1 MFSIYFT
8 KILKARKD
16 QWCFFLAFL
25 QTSYL
30 FLPQSGNTSAF
41 YCSYQSLVT
50 RRVGTLRVR
59 KQPGHVVHG
68 PARAHRLQCIPKLPV
83 VTNHQSIEVNVEA
96 PVSWERTELS
106 PLCFYMALVASATSQ
121 HSVLLLLLRAECGR
135 VSVPAPLLGR
145 WTHSGQNFRL
155 MLNPSNLLHWRKHP
169 SNI

>member
-16 QWCFFLAFL
+16 QWCFFLSFL

-30 FLPQSGNTSAF
+30 FLPQSGNTSGF
-41 YCSYQSLVT
+41 YCSYQSPVT

-106 PLCFYMALVASATSQ
+106 PLCFYMALVSYHYQLALRAV
-121 HSVLLLLLRAECGR
+121 VLLLLSADSSRL
-135 VSVPAPLLGR
+135 SVPALLLGDNNNNN
-145 WTHSGQNFRL
+145 NFYL
-155 MLNPSNLLHWRKHP
+155 
-169 SNI
+169 